1 MLHAM
6 LLHESK
12 GIYPQNSGTQW
23 PWLEILETIDQNKAF
38 SPKLTSQVT
47 RIKKWKMTNTEFY
60 LKIVY
65 KFQTELEIRAG
76 INP

>member
-47 RIKKWKMTNTEFY
+47 RIKKWKMTNTKFY